1 MNLGNADFSEVSF
14 TVMLEVFAEA
24 IFEQYMSDKNDK
36 EILLA
41 RLESTYRGQ
50 NELNELCLNN

>member
-1 MNLGNADFSEVSF
+1 MNVGNADFSEVSF

-41 RLESTYRGQ
+41 RLESTYREQ